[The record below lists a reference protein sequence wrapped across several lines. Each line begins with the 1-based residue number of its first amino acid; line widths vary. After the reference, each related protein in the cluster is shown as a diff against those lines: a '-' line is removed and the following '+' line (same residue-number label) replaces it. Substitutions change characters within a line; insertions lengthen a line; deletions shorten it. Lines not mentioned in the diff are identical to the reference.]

1 MTFEDACRAFLV
13 YCRTV
18 KGLSTHTLR
27 AYEQDLA
34 EARAFCGPD
43 APVDWWARATIRD
56 YVAHLGA
63 ARALRA
69 ATVKRRLACLKALF
83 RWLETDEVVEVSPF
97 HKAPVSVRLPR
108 RLPRDLSRAE
118 VRQLLDSPRC
128 RLLGRADFGR
138 MTVRL
143 AILLMLSTGVRVG
156 ELAGIRLGDIR
167 LADGVI
173 RIHGKGSRERR
184 VFVTDASVRK
194 LMERYLALRTARGVM
209 TEGLLVDDRGHTLSP
224 QGIRQRLRAAAL
236 AAGMER
242 RVTPHMLRHTA
253 ATQLLEAGVDIR
265 FVQKLLGHQS
275 IATTQIYTQ
284 VSDISLQRV
293 VAEARHLRRLT
304 ARTAPRA
311 ADAALEEPPAGA

>member
-1 MTFEDACRAFLV
+1 MTFEDACRAFLA
-13 YCRTV
+13 YCRAV
-18 KGLSTHTLR
+18 KGLSDHTLR
-27 AYEQDLA
+27 AYQQDLA

-43 APVDWWARATIRD
+43 AAAAWWTRTTIRE
-56 YVAHLGA
+56 YVAHLGS
-63 ARALRA
+63 ARGLRA

-83 RWLETDEVVEVSPF
+83 RWLETDEVVDVSPF
-97 HKAPVSVRLPR
+97 HRAPVTVRLPR

-156 ELAGIRLGDIR
+156 ELAAVRLPDIR

-184 VFVTDASVRK
+184 VFVTDAGVRK
-194 LMERYLALRTARGVM
+194 LLERYMAFRDRRGVV
-209 TEGLLVDDRGHTLSP
+209 TDVLLVDDRGHGLSP

-236 AAGMER
+236 AAGIGR

-284 VSDISLQRV
+284 VSDVSLQRV
-293 VAEARHLRRLT
+293 VAEAGHLRRLT
-304 ARTAPRA
+304 ARGGART
-311 ADAALEEPPAGA
+311 PAGETPAAE